1 VDWKGQYSY
10 VEPYNSRNMP
20 KVILSGLLVVTVVLS
35 LFSAVLSG
43 FTLQIAMA
51 QQNITSITPTNNSS
65 TNFLTYSNYTYGIK
79 IQYPSSWPT
88 EESHNQSSN
97 DIVKFSSPA
106 GTAPASLNIIGGKPA
121 LQSIPLQLYI
131 NASIYV
137 LRQSFNNFSLIDSNS
152 TNLAGFPAHK
162 IVYTGIIPSSGL
174 ELKFMQIL
182 TIKDG
187 KDFVITSA
195 ALPTDFSAYLP
206 TFQKMIDS
214 FAFIPVTTPAASNAT
229 SPIPSVAN
237 QTGLINSTQ
246 TIANFETARD
256 QYLVAWNQTTLHST
270 FDTFIEQGS
279 ATGYGVYVQHP
290 SVFKPGDSIVL
301 YVEPVGFAHKPLIDN
316 MGNTLYQINFT
327 ADIIISDNQGRQL
340 AALKDIPAGSINSH
354 HKNTEMFLTVK
365 LDQKTPFPIGDYKIT
380 YIVKDASSGKSFQIV
395 KPIKIAN
402 FVSSGIP

>member
-1 VDWKGQYSY
+1 
-10 VEPYNSRNMP
+10 MP

-51 QQNITSITPTNNSS
+51 QQNITSITPTSNSS

-214 FAFIPVTTPAASNAT
+214 FAFSPVSTSSTDQSRNAT
-229 SPIPSVAN
+229 TTSTPSQSSNKTYTNATDGLTIGVPQGWSIEEGQNKANDTDLKVVYVNPPIALDPEAAVSVTIYKDTRPPSNSNVDGYLRDTILFYRGNAPNFKFGSAN
-237 QTGLINSTQ
+237 TGFSVSGQPAYSVTYTLTNSDIGTMKTMETGILLDGQAYYIHYTAPTQ
-246 TIANFETARD
+246 LFPKFLPQVNR
-256 QYLVAWNQTTLHST
+256 
-270 FDTFIEQGS
+270 FIERS
-279 ATGYGVYVQHP
+279 TV
-290 SVFKPGDSIVL
+290 IT
-301 YVEPVGFAHKPLIDN
+301 
-316 MGNTLYQINFT
+316 M
-327 ADIIISDNQGRQL
+327 ISL
-340 AALKDIPAGSINSH
+340 L
-354 HKNTEMFLTVK
+354 
-365 LDQKTPFPIGDYKIT
+365 
-380 YIVKDASSGKSFQIV
+380 
-395 KPIKIAN
+395 
-402 FVSSGIP
+402 